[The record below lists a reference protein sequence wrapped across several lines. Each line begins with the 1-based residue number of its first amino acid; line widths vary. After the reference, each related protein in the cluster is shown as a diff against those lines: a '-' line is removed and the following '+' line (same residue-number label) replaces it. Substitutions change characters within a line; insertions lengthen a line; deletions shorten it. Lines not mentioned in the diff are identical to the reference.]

1 MDFFQATSREIK
13 EQLDNYAALEN
24 FLASKSADITKLKQL
39 VAILDGTPEPDP
51 TPAPTPEPTPEP
63 EPEPIAVEA
72 PEPMTKAAP
81 TAIDYRKM
89 FNV

>member
-24 FLASKSADITKLKQL
+24 FLASKAGDITKLKSL

-51 TPAPTPEPTPEP
+51 TPAPEP
-63 EPEPIAVEA
+63 EPPTPAPIAVEA
-72 PEPMTKAAP
+72 PEPMTKAKP

>member
-24 FLASKSADITKLKQL
+24 FLASKSADITKLKSL

-51 TPAPTPEPTPEP
+51 TPEPEP
-63 EPEPIAVEA
+63 EPPTPAPIAVEA
-72 PEPMTKAAP
+72 PEPMAKVAP

>member
-24 FLASKSADITKLKQL
+24 FLASKAGDITKLKQL

-51 TPAPTPEPTPEP
+51 TPEPPEPT
-63 EPEPIAVEA
+63 PIAVEA
-72 PEPMTKAAP
+72 PEPVTSPTP

>member
-24 FLASKSADITKLKQL
+24 FLASKSADITKLKSL

-51 TPAPTPEPTPEP
+51 TPEP
-63 EPEPIAVEA
+63 EPPTPTPIAVEA
-72 PEPMTKAAP
+72 PEPVTSPTP

>member
-24 FLASKSADITKLKQL
+24 FLASKAADITKLKQL

-51 TPAPTPEPTPEP
+51 TPEP
-63 EPEPIAVEA
+63 EPPTPTPIAVEA
-72 PEPMTKAAP
+72 LEPVTSPTP

>member
-24 FLASKSADITKLKQL
+24 FLASKSADKTKLKQL

-51 TPAPTPEPTPEP
+51 TPEP
-63 EPEPIAVEA
+63 EPPTPTPIAVEA
-72 PEPMTKAAP
+72 PEPVTSPTP

>member
-51 TPAPTPEPTPEP
+51 TPIPDPTPTHT
-63 EPEPIAVEA
+63 IAVEA
-72 PEPMTKAAP
+72 PEPVTSPTP
-81 TAIDYRKM
+81 TALDYRKM

>member
-24 FLASKSADITKLKQL
+24 FLASKAADITKLKQL

-51 TPAPTPEPTPEP
+51 THEPPTPT
-63 EPEPIAVEA
+63 PIAVEA
-72 PEPMTKAAP
+72 PEPLTSPTP

>member
-13 EQLDNYAALEN
+13 EQLDNYKALEN
-24 FLASKSADITKLKQL
+24 FLASKAGDIIKLKQL

-51 TPAPTPEPTPEP
+51 TPTPPKPT
-63 EPEPIAVEA
+63 PIAVKA
-72 PEPMTKAAP
+72 PKPVTSHTP

>member
-24 FLASKSADITKLKQL
+24 FLASKAGDITKLKQL

-51 TPAPTPEPTPEP
+51 TPEP
-63 EPEPIAVEA
+63 EPPTPTPIAVEA
-72 PEPMTKAAP
+72 PEPMTKEAP

>member
-13 EQLDNYAALEN
+13 EQLDNYSALEN
-24 FLASKSADITKLKQL
+24 FLASKAGDITKLKSL

-51 TPAPTPEPTPEP
+51 TPTPT
-63 EPEPIAVEA
+63 PEPIAVEA
-72 PEPMTKAAP
+72 PEPVTSPTP

>member
-24 FLASKSADITKLKQL
+24 FLASKAADITKLKQL

-51 TPAPTPEPTPEP
+51 TPEP
-63 EPEPIAVEA
+63 EPPTPTPIAVEA
-72 PEPMTKAAP
+72 PEPVTSPTP